1 MMHQQ
6 KQTFKEYLM
15 SFPFLYLL
23 LSPSI
28 PFFPMSELETLLS
41 STYTC
46 VWLLLFSHSVMSNSL
61 QPHGLKH
68 ARLPIPS
75 PFPWVCPNSCP
86 LSQWCL
92 PTISSSVVPFS
103 SCLQSLPASRFYLVS
118 WLFTLGGQSIG
129 ASASGSVLPMNIQ
142 DWFPLGLTVWSCC
155 SCNSQEFSPVHT
167 INEVEFGPAWLEC
180 SFPKFIVAQ
189 RRVNLMSRELRN
201 TKSP

>member
-1 MMHQQ
+1 MMDQQ

-46 VWLLLFSHSVMSNSL
+46 IWLLLFSHSVMSNSL

-75 PFPWVCPNSCP
+75 PFPWIRPNSCP

-103 SCLQSLPASRFYLVS
+103 SCLQSLPASRSFPVS
-118 WLFTLGGQSIG
+118 WLFTLGGQLG

-142 DWFPLGLTVWSCC
+142 DWFPLGLTGLISLL
-155 SCNSQEFSPVHT
+155 SKGLSTKSLLQHHSSKALILLRSAF
-167 INEVEFGPAWLEC
+167 
-180 SFPKFIVAQ
+180 FIVQ
-189 RRVNLMSRELRN
+189 LSL
-201 TKSP
+201 